1 MTIGLSEEARC
12 RAHLAGPSGA
22 AWLAG
27 LDGLVRDLAA
37 EWGLSALRPLP
48 GGTAAFVAEARMADG
63 RPAVLKLAV
72 PGLDPAAGG
81 LRTLL
86 LAEGRGYARLY
97 RHDCAREAM
106 LLERLGGRLADLG
119 LPVEAQIDAL
129 CTALLQA
136 WRPLPE
142 GEGGFMTG
150 AEKADSLAA
159 FIRATWR
166 DLGRP
171 CTERA
176 VDTACRFAEARRRAW
191 DPAAAILA
199 HGDAHAWNTLAVPGE
214 PGRFKFV
221 DPEGLFIERAYDLG
235 ISLREWGADLLAGDA
250 VALGQARCLGL
261 ARRTGVAPGAIWQWG
276 FIERVSTGLVLLQ
289 LGLRAPGREFL
300 QVADLWAA
308 TDPPGWAQA

>member
-1 MTIGLSEEARC
+1 MTAIGLSEEARR
-12 RAHLAGPSGA
+12 RALSAGDAGA
-22 AWLAG
+22 AWLVG
-27 LDGLVRDLAA
+27 LDGLIRGIAA

-48 GGTAAFVAEARMADG
+48 GGTAAFVAEARMPDG

-86 LAEGRGYARLY
+86 LADGRGYARVY
-97 RHDCAREAM
+97 RHDRAREAM

-119 LPVEAQIDAL
+119 LPVEAQIDAI
-129 CTALLQA
+129 CATLLQA
-136 WRPLPE
+136 WRPLPQ

-150 AEKADSLAA
+150 AAKADSLAA
-159 FIRATWR
+159 FICAAWR

-171 CTERA
+171 CTGRA
-176 VDTACRFAEARRRAW
+176 VDMACRFAGLRRGAW

-214 PGRFKFV
+214 RGRFKLV

-235 ISLREWGADLLAGDA
+235 ISLREWGAELLAGEA
-250 VALGQARCLGL
+250 VALGRARCLGL
-261 ARRTGVAPGAIWQWG
+261 ARRAGVEPGPIWHWG

-289 LGLRAPGREFL
+289 LGLDALGREFL

-308 TDPPGWAQA
+308 ADPPGWA